1 MTGGATGARRAGV
14 DAEADA
20 LIAQYV
26 EVNPRWPALEDAQVV
41 GAGVS
46 VWALIAHYRAVGAD
60 KARVAAAYDLPE
72 QAVEAAVQYYQRH
85 RALID
90 ARLALNAAAFKA

>member
-1 MTGGATGARRAGV
+1 MTSGATGARRPAVG
-14 DAEADA
+14 AKATA
-20 LIAQYV
+20 LIAQFI
-26 EVNPRWPALEDAQVV
+26 EVNPRWPAPEDAQVI

-46 VWALIAHYRAVGAD
+46 VWALIAHYHAVGGD
-60 KARVAAAYDLPE
+60 KAKVAAAYDLPE
-72 QAVEAAVQYYQRH
+72 QAVEAAVQYYERH

>member
-1 MTGGATGARRAGV
+1 M
-14 DAEADA
+14 
-20 LIAQYV
+20 
-26 EVNPRWPALEDAQVV
+26 
-41 GAGVS
+41 
-46 VWALIAHYRAVGAD
+46 GAD
-60 KARVAAAYDLPE
+60 RALPCRWGDKAKVAAAYDLPE